1 MLRDL
6 SLKTVYKS
14 EYDNILEDF
23 YIPALTVAKQY
34 DRAVGFFS
42 ASTLS
47 YAAQGMATFIRSG
60 GRIRLILGAFTDNED
75 LEAADKGYKLREISE
90 KIGKEF
96 LDAIS
101 NVSDELFQNRLE
113 ILSWLIAHSYL
124 DIKIALRA
132 KGMYHEKVGIIRD
145 ASGDS
150 ITFMGSANESL
161 YALLPAFNYESINV
175 FPSWKPELENYF
187 RPHMESFERL
197 WENKEK
203 NTAVIDIPIAVRE
216 NFLVIASNL
225 RQIPSPDTEVGI
237 WNRIQLF
244 QAENRPVERS
254 SPMPKEPATINGQ
267 PFEVRQHQ
275 SEALMNWKAKGDY
288 QGVLALATGAGK
300 TITAIHSIVKLSE
313 KIPNLVVAIAV
324 PYQNLADQWCDI
336 LAQFNIW
343 PIRCYESKANWLAE
357 LREAAHEVKLGMRK
371 FTAIVV
377 VNRTLKTKEFQDCI
391 REFKPER
398 FYWIGDECHHHGS
411 EAFADSLPKNAKLRL
426 GLSATPDHY
435 ANEER
440 NTRLQDYYGD
450 VVYEYSLE
458 RAVREKILT
467 PYKYHASLVELTEDE
482 AQDFLDLS
490 DRIGFLFAKRNNGKL
505 SSEDDFS
512 LQSLLRKRTRII
524 GSAKNK
530 LPALDALL
538 DGTEPQKHT
547 LFYCGDGSVETDYI
561 DAPAESNDEGVI
573 YSQRQIEIIS
583 QLLHKR
589 GWDVSRF
596 TSRESRRE
604 REQVLDTFK
613 LGIIDAMVAIRCLD
627 EGIDVPACSTAYI
640 LASSRDPRQFIQR
653 RGRILRR
660 SPGKTQA
667 KIYDFVVVLPE
678 KFEDESDQ
686 AKKLIRAE
694 LGRVAEFANLSLNR
708 HETYDTLRDI
718 LARYDLEHLL

>member
-6 SLKTVYKS
+6 SLKPVYKS

-23 YIPALTVAKQY
+23 YIPTLTVASRY

-47 YAAQGMATFIRSG
+47 YAAQGIATFIRSG
-60 GRIRLILGAFTDNED
+60 GVIRLILGSFIDAEEI
-75 LEAADKGYKLREISE
+75 EAASKGYKLRELSE
-90 KIGKEF
+90 RVGKE
-96 LDAIS
+96 LLEIIT

-113 ILSWLIAHSYL
+113 ALSWMIAHNHL

-132 KGMYHEKVGIIRD
+132 RGMYHEKIGIITD

-150 ITFMGSANESL
+150 VTFMGSANESL

-187 RPHMESFERL
+187 KPHMESFERL
-197 WENKEK
+197 WSNQEK
-203 NTAVIDIPIAVRE
+203 NTAVIEIPTAVRE
-216 NFLVIASNL
+216 NLLNIAANL
-225 RQIPSPDTEVGI
+225 KSIPSPDTERDI
-237 WNRIQLF
+237 WARIQAL
-244 QAENRPVERS
+244 QAAHAPERQ
-254 SPMPKEPATINGQ
+254 SPMPKEPAAINGQ
-267 PFEVRQHQ
+267 TFKIREHQ

-288 QGVLALATGAGK
+288 QGILALATGAGK
-300 TITAIHSIVKLSE
+300 TITAIHSVVKLSE
-313 KIPNLVVAIAV
+313 AIPNLVVAIAV

-357 LREAAHEVKLGMRK
+357 MKEAAHEIRLGMRK

-391 REFKPER
+391 ADFKPER
-398 FYWIGDECHHHGS
+398 FFWIGDECHHHGS
-411 EAFADSLPKNAKLRL
+411 ESFSGSLPQNARFRL

-435 ANEER
+435 ADEDR
-440 NTRLQDYYGD
+440 NVRLQNYYGD

-458 RAVREKILT
+458 RAVKEEILT
-467 PYKYHASLVELTEDE
+467 PYKYHVSLVELTDDE
-482 AQDFLDLS
+482 AQEFLDLS
-490 DRIGFLFAKRNNGKL
+490 DRIAFLFSKKGSGKL
-505 SSEDDFS
+505 TPEDDTS
-512 LQSLLRKRTRII
+512 LQNLLRRRTRLV
-524 GSAKNK
+524 GSARNK
-530 LPALDALL
+530 FPALEKLIE
-538 DGTEPQKHT
+538 GVEPQKHT
-547 LFYCGDGSVETDYI
+547 LFYCGDGAVETDYVDAI
-561 DAPAESNDEGVI
+561 DNDCDDEAV
-573 YSQRQIEIIS
+573 YSQRQIEIVS
-583 QLLHKR
+583 QILHKK

-604 REQVLDTFK
+604 REQILDAFK

-660 SPGKTQA
+660 SPGKKQA
-667 KIYDFVVVLPE
+667 KIFDFVVVLPE
-678 KFEDESDQ
+678 RFEEENDQ

-718 LARYDLEHLL
+718 LGRYDLEHLL

>member
-6 SLKTVYKS
+6 SLKPVYKS

-23 YIPALTVAKQY
+23 YIPALTVASRY

-47 YAAQGMATFIRSG
+47 YAAQGIATFIRSG
-60 GRIRLILGAFTDNED
+60 GIIRLILGAFVDAED
-75 LEAADKGYKLREISE
+75 IEAASKGYKLRELSE
-90 KIGKEF
+90 RVGKE
-96 LDAIS
+96 LLEIIT

-113 ILSWLIAHSYL
+113 ALSWMIAHNHL

-132 KGMYHEKVGIIRD
+132 KGMYHEKIGIITD
-145 ASGDS
+145 TSGDS
-150 ITFMGSANESL
+150 VTFMGSANESL

-175 FPSWKPELENYF
+175 FPSWKPELESYF
-187 RPHMESFERL
+187 KPHMESFERL
-197 WENKEK
+197 WSNQEK
-203 NTAVIDIPIAVRE
+203 NTAVIEIPTAVRE
-216 NFLVIASNL
+216 NLLNL
-225 RQIPSPDTEVGI
+225 AANLKGIPSTDTESDL
-237 WNRIQLF
+237 WARIQAL
-244 QAENRPVERS
+244 QEVSAPERQ
-254 SPMPKEPATINGQ
+254 SPMPKEPTAINGQ

-288 QGVLALATGAGK
+288 QGILALATGAGK

-313 KIPNLVVAIAV
+313 AIPNLVVAIAV

-357 LREAAHEVKLGMRK
+357 LREAAHEIKLGMRK
-371 FTAIVV
+371 FTAVVV
-377 VNRTLKTKEFQDCI
+377 VNRTLKTKEFQECI
-391 REFKPER
+391 AGFKPER

-411 EAFADSLPKNAKLRL
+411 ESFSGSLPKNARFRL

-435 ANEER
+435 ADEDR
-440 NTRLQDYYGD
+440 NVRLQEYYGD
-450 VVYEYSLE
+450 IVYEYSLE
-458 RAVREKILT
+458 RAVKEGILT
-467 PYKYHASLVELTEDE
+467 PYKYHVSLVELTDDE
-482 AQDFLDLS
+482 AQEFLDLS
-490 DRIGFLFAKRNNGKL
+490 DRIAFLFSKKGKGKL
-505 SSEDDFS
+505 SPEDDIL
-512 LQSLLRKRTRII
+512 LQNLLRKRTRLV
-524 GSAKNK
+524 GSARNK
-530 LPALDALL
+530 FPALEKLIE
-538 DGTEPQKHT
+538 GVEPQKHA

-561 DAPAESNDEGVI
+561 DASDNACDEGTV
-573 YSQRQIEIIS
+573 YSQRQIEIVS
-583 QLLHKR
+583 QILHKK

-604 REQVLDTFK
+604 REQILDAFK

-627 EGIDVPACSTAYI
+627 EGIDVPACNTAYI

-660 SPGKTQA
+660 SPGKKQA

-678 KFEDESDQ
+678 RFEDESDQ
-686 AKKLIRAE
+686 ARKLIRAE

-708 HETYDTLRDI
+708 HESYDTLRDI
-718 LARYDLEHLL
+718 LGRYDLEHLL

>member
-6 SLKTVYKS
+6 SLKPVYKS

-23 YIPALTVAKQY
+23 YIPALTVASRY

-47 YAAQGMATFIRSG
+47 YAAQGIATFIRSG
-60 GRIRLILGAFTDNED
+60 GVIRLILGSFVDVEEI
-75 LEAADKGYKLREISE
+75 EAASKGYKLRELSE
-90 KIGKEF
+90 RVGKE
-96 LDAIS
+96 LLEIIT

-113 ILSWLIAHSYL
+113 ALSWMIAHNHL

-132 KGMYHEKVGIIRD
+132 KGMYHEKIGIITD

-150 ITFMGSANESL
+150 VTFMGSANESL

-175 FPSWKPELENYF
+175 FPSWKPELESYF
-187 RPHMESFERL
+187 KPHMESFERL
-197 WENKEK
+197 WANQEK
-203 NTAVIDIPIAVRE
+203 NTAVIEIPTAVRE
-216 NFLVIASNL
+216 NLLNIAANL
-225 RQIPSPDTEVGI
+225 KGIPSPDTERDI
-237 WNRIQLF
+237 WARIQAL
-244 QAENRPVERS
+244 QAAHAPERQ
-254 SPMPKEPATINGQ
+254 SPMPKEPTAINGQ
-267 PFEVRQHQ
+267 SFEIREHQ

-288 QGVLALATGAGK
+288 QGILALATGAGK
-300 TITAIHSIVKLSE
+300 TITAIHSVVKLSE
-313 KIPNLVVAIAV
+313 AIPNLVVAIAV

-357 LREAAHEVKLGMRK
+357 MKEAAHEIKLGMRK

-377 VNRTLKTKEFQDCI
+377 VNRTLKTKEFQNCI
-391 REFKPER
+391 ADFKPER
-398 FYWIGDECHHHGS
+398 FFWIGDECHHHGS
-411 EAFADSLPKNAKLRL
+411 ESFSGSLPQNARFRL

-435 ANEER
+435 ADEDR
-440 NTRLQDYYGD
+440 NVRLQNYYGD

-458 RAVREKILT
+458 RAVKEEILT
-467 PYKYHASLVELTEDE
+467 PYKYHVSLVELTDDE
-482 AQDFLDLS
+482 AQEFLDLS
-490 DRIGFLFAKRNNGKL
+490 DRIAFLFSKKGSGRL
-505 SSEDDFS
+505 TPEDDTS
-512 LQSLLRKRTRII
+512 LQNLLRKRTRLV
-524 GSAKNK
+524 GSARNK
-530 LPALDALL
+530 FPALEKLI
-538 DGTEPQKHT
+538 GGIEPQKHT
-547 LFYCGDGSVETDYI
+547 LFYCGDGSVETDYVDTI
-561 DAPAESNDEGVI
+561 DNDCDDGAV
-573 YSQRQIEIIS
+573 YSQRQIEIVS
-583 QLLHKR
+583 QLLHKK

-604 REQVLDTFK
+604 REQILDAFK

-660 SPGKTQA
+660 SPGKKQA
-667 KIYDFVVVLPE
+667 KIFDFVVVLPE
-678 KFEDESDQ
+678 RFEEENDQ

-718 LARYDLEHLL
+718 LGRYDLEHLL